1 MSFFDYHG
9 RGSGKPHPMFEEKP
23 AEVPDKVLWTQK
35 GGQGRYQLQPN
46 DPPQEPSCLALFNN
60 MDSENIV
67 EYPRYLREP
76 KVDCGNGHQVFLSRI
91 PWHSGCRE
99 CSVPGLNKWM
109 MFFLVVCVFVCF
121 SIGQ

>member
-1 MSFFDYHG
+1 MSFFDYHD

-35 GGQGRYQLQPN
+35 GGKGRYQLQPN

-91 PWHSGCRE
+91 PWQSGCRE

-109 MFFLVVCVFVCF
+109 FFFVGVCLCVLA
-121 SIGQ
+121 